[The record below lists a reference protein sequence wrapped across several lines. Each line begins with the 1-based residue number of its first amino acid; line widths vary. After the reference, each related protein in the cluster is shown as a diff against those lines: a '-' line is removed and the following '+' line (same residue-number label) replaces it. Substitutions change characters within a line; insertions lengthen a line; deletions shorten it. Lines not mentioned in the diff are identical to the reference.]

1 MVRALPLSQFYEVSY
16 DMDWPYNVY
25 GGLQDNGSWQGP
37 SRGLGG
43 IQNRHW
49 NMVGGGDGFHTY
61 RDPHDPN
68 IVYAEFQGGNLLRYH
83 PATNETKQ
91 IYPLPAEGESEQGTS
106 FLQLNPA
113 APRGTGFYVYKM
125 EPGARSVPHRH
136 GGAEEFLIIEGTLID
151 NDGTIY
157 ETGDLVWL
165 APGTEHTSWTETGCL
180 IAVYAEGEETAAPE

>member
-1 MVRALPLSQFYEVSY
+1 MMRALNEARSRSPVTVNS
-16 DMDWPYNVY
+16 
-25 GGLQDNGSWQGP
+25 GP
-37 SRGLGG
+37 STMKPISTAER
-43 IQNRHW
+43 R
-49 NMVGGGDGFHTY
+49 VA
-61 RDPHDPN
+61 N
-68 IVYAEFQGGNLLRYH
+68 IRTADFE
-83 PATNETKQ
+83 PWD
-91 IYPLPAEGESEQGTS
+91 AEGGSEQGTS

-113 APRGTGFYVYKM
+113 APCGTGFYVYKM

-180 IAVYAEGEETAAPE
+180 IAVYAEAEETAAPD